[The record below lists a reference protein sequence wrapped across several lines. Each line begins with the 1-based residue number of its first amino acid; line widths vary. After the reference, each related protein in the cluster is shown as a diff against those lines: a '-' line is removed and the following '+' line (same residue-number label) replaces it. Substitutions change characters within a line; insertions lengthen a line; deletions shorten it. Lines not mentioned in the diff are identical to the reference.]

1 MLRKKQ
7 ATPHSAPMT
16 DSAELDLAL
25 EDAGGLS
32 AFGAQKQATVRLS
45 QSAETIQAFAAL
57 GILGAQWRSTA
68 QSALVM
74 ALTALSSSGTQMDNP
89 TQSFVAV
96 VEMLADVTED
106 KFLTSLTDDD
116 CQRLVVVRDKLTSL
130 VGETENHLFTPLK
143 DFIENLIEGYEE
155 EFDMTILAK
164 QPDISDTLLSLGPRG
179 FAAAYGDDEPDYADT
194 TYTDATLIEVN
205 PNYKG
210 IRVELADGEHS
221 YKRGLAAAYGDD
233 EPDYAD
239 AAYTDATLIEVNP
252 NYGKR

>member
-1 MLRKKQ
+1 MLREKQ

-74 ALTALSSSGTQMDNP
+74 ALTALSSSGTQVDNP

-106 KFLTSLTDDD
+106 KFLTSLTEGD
-116 CQRLVVVRDKLTSL
+116 CQRLAVVRDKLTSL
-130 VGETENHLFTPLK
+130 VGEAENHLFTPLK
-143 DFIENLIEGYEE
+143 DFIDNLIEKYEE
-155 EFDMTILAK
+155 EFDMAILAED
-164 QPDISDTLLSLGPRG
+164 PDLRETLLGLGTMG
-179 FAAAYGDDEPDYADT
+179 LEAAYGDDEPE
-194 TYTDATLIEVN
+194 YTDVTFIEKN
-205 PNYKG
+205 PNYIG
-210 IRVELADGEHS
+210 ISVELDNGEHS

-233 EPDYAD
+233 EPDY
-239 AAYTDATLIEVNP
+239 TDVTFIEVNP